1 MQRESNWSVS
11 GDQRVALRT
20 RRPPPASCATNAAAE
35 LHISPCAADRA
46 LSVYCACYT
55 FSSSSRVLTNAIITL
70 EWEPSPRS
78 SFAMSVFA
86 WRCVFAA
93 YSRTIVY
100 SLYTQPAPASE
111 CSHLIILPLT
121 RAACVVANWKRYFK
135 ESGGAERK

>member
-78 SFAMSVFA
+78 SFAMSVL
-86 WRCVFAA
+86 RGDVC
-93 YSRTIVY
+93 
-100 SLYTQPAPASE
+100 L
-111 CSHLIILPLT
+111 LLT
-121 RAACVVANWKRYFK
+121 RAPLFTACTPSQRQPA
-135 ESGGAERK
+135 SAAI